1 MKSQY
6 TQGEFRMY
14 SNVALYLTIDGQRK
28 FVGKHIGNTIYR
40 DFPFSK
46 AKLRKGDALGSDIRL
61 LEYAR
66 YHNVA
71 GFVFTDPKKK
81 VSLAISIDNL
91 EKHYFESEENP
102 KEGRQFRVNM
112 EHLKKIK
119 HIKTDYTNFERE
131 IRDGVTYER
140 S

>member
-1 MKSQY
+1 
-6 TQGEFRMY
+6 MY

-28 FVGKHIGNTIYR
+28 FVGKHI
-40 DFPFSK
+40 
-46 AKLRKGDALGSDIRL
+46 
-61 LEYAR
+61 AR